1 LKRAAAAFIVAA
13 ATATVHA
20 GRPLTTEDAAVLED
34 KACQLESWID
44 RSREATQA
52 WAVPACNFG
61 AGIEWQAGFARSR
74 QHSRSFFSSS
84 YVQAKTVLREPQ
96 PGSFGVGVV
105 AGLTRTPTRSSHR
118 GLEDPYATGIVTV
131 PVGTA
136 TLVHAN
142 AGWSRDRARGASSFT
157 WGLAGESAVTERWSA
172 VAEAF
177 GDDRTRPFYRAGAR
191 VTAVKG
197 LDFDLT
203 VVMRP
208 GGSRADR
215 YLSAGFTWQSSPF
228 LP

>member
-1 LKRAAAAFIVAA
+1 MKRAAAALLVAV
-13 ATATVHA
+13 ATTAVHA
-20 GRPLTTEDAAVLED
+20 GRPLTTEDAAVVED
-34 KACQLESWID
+34 QACQLESWID

-61 AGIEWQAGFARSR
+61 WGLEWQAGFARS
-74 QHSRSFFSSS
+74 QAHSRQRFSSA
-84 YVQAKTVLREPQ
+84 YVQGKKLVRAPEEGV
-96 PGSFGVGVV
+96 PGYAVV
-105 AGLTRTPTRSSHR
+105 IGLNRDPRRASRR
-118 GLEDPYATGIVTV
+118 GWDDPYATGVVSAIV
-131 PVGTA
+131 GAA

-142 AGWSRDRARGASSFT
+142 YGWSRDRLRRADSAT
-157 WGLAGESAVTERWSA
+157 WGLAAEHAVTERWSA

-191 VTAVKG
+191 VTAAKG

-203 VVMRP
+203 VVTRS

-215 YLSAGFTWQSSPF
+215 YLSAGFTWQSAPF

>member
-1 LKRAAAAFIVAA
+1 LKRAAAVYLLAA
-13 ATATVHA
+13 ATTAVHA
-20 GRPLTTEDAAVLED
+20 GRPLTTEDASVLED

-61 AGIEWQAGFARSR
+61 AGIEWQAGFARSWGD
-74 QHSRSFFSSS
+74 SRSFLSSA

-105 AGLTRTPTRSSHR
+105 AGLTRTPTRSTHR
-118 GLEDPYATGIVTV
+118 GYEDPYGTGIVTV
-131 PVGTA
+131 PAGTT

-142 AGWSRDRARGASSFT
+142 AGWSRDRERGTDSFT
-157 WGLAGESAVTERWSA
+157 WGLAAEHAVTERWSV

-203 VVMRP
+203 VVTRS

-215 YLSAGFTWQSSPF
+215 YLSAGFTWQSAPF